1 MKAILK
7 EEKKIEDFKNQ
18 SYDIEKLGIAGEI
31 FCTKSLVIST
41 GLQKGKV
48 KALLQAAKE
57 VEISNDNFVRND
69 AENDFFFMT
78 VRIARSCLYVCT
90 FFLSYQ
96 LLLCSCVR
104 FSTDYYAIMCICV
117 RSKRCTRAW
126 PFLYVYVLKIIIL
139 YSCVIILFLYLIFL
153 FFSTGSAGRK

>member
-57 VEISNDNFVRND
+57 VENVI
-69 AENDFFFMT
+69 ENDIKNDIYTLF
-78 VRIARSCLYVCT
+78 VCT
-90 FFLSYQ
+90 CEHL
-96 LLLCSCVR
+96 
-104 FSTDYYAIMCICV
+104 STDYYVLVRVIFFNCV
-117 RSKRCTRAW
+117 RS
-126 PFLYVYVLKIIIL
+126 L
-139 YSCVIILFLYLIFL
+139 L
-153 FFSTGSAGRK
+153 FFF

>member
-57 VEISNDNFVRND
+57 VENDIQND
-69 AENDFFFMT
+69 IEN
-78 VRIARSCLYVCT
+78 YVGNEYD
-90 FFLSYQ
+90 L
-96 LLLCSCVR
+96 
-104 FSTDYYAIMCICV
+104 
-117 RSKRCTRAW
+117 
-126 PFLYVYVLKIIIL
+126 
-139 YSCVIILFLYLIFL
+139 
-153 FFSTGSAGRK
+153 